1 MWNLSSKIPYL
12 FCYLF
17 LLTYNNPQ
25 RNRLPNYPD
34 KEMPNSKKRIAET
47 ISVTQLLRIFPDNE
61 SCVKWMEKMRWNG
74 KPTCAHCGGTE
85 QVSDPPSKPNA
96 YWCGNCRLHFSVTTG
111 TILHATKTPL
121 RNWIVAIYSVITA
134 KNGVSSMQLSK
145 EIGVQYRTAWYMLY
159 RIREA
164 CAKDE
169 FKL

>member
-12 FCYLF
+12 VCYLI
-17 LLTYNNPQ
+17 LLTYNNPH

-96 YWCGNCRLHFSVTTG
+96 YWCGICRLHFFSHYWNDIACNQDSVAK
-111 TILHATKTPL
+111 LDRSDLQRNHSKERRQLNATVK
-121 RNWIVAIYSVITA
+121 RNWRSVPYCLVYA
-134 KNGVSSMQLSK
+134 LPDS
-145 EIGVQYRTAWYMLY
+145 
-159 RIREA
+159 
-164 CAKDE
+164 
-169 FKL
+169 